1 MLTLRE
7 ILTQNARRPEVVVL
21 VDHQECASTE
31 DNMPYKSADK
41 RSPAT
46 SKTAVETVSFCINES
61 SRVVPDKFLNLIS

>member
-1 MLTLRE
+1 M
-7 ILTQNARRPEVVVL
+7 L